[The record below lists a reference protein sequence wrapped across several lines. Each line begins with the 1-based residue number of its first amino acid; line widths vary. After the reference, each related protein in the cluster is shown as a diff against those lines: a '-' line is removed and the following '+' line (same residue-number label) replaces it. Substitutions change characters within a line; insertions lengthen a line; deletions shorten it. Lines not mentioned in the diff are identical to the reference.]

1 VTKILRAHVLFKYPD
16 FLLYF
21 LGRFISAVGDKVF
34 TIAMSVWVVSENSAS
49 AKIHLGFLLAANTIP
64 VVVLGPFAGAIAD
77 RFNRKICLLIA
88 DIVRFSVLFI
98 ALIMLINNMLT
109 IAAMYVVCLLLAS
122 FVPLFESAAGASIT
136 YLVDEKDVSK
146 AVALDGSVINISEI
160 IGASLGGILVAL
172 FHFEGALLFNA
183 LTFLLSFI
191 CIIFIKKR
199 LVPEIREKKHYLKEI
214 REGFLFIKSN
224 RTIYLLF
231 TVFALV
237 NFFTAPVFVLIPLLV
252 KFKFHISLAKWVASY
267 ETSLALGA
275 GIVAIMLSFVH
286 GFKKVHLVISIS
298 LLFFGIGYIL
308 TGISSVPFL
317 VCLWLFI
324 SGSSLA
330 FINIHAITLFQSL
343 VPDAMKGRFFS
354 LLTTVCFA
362 AIPLAY
368 IVTGIVSKYIA
379 PDTLFLI
386 NGIMIS
392 IIGLGLFFTAKF
404 ILKTIQ
410 SLSL

>member
-1 VTKILRAHVLFKYPD
+1 
-16 FLLYF
+16 
-21 LGRFISAVGDKVF
+21 
-34 TIAMSVWVVSENSAS
+34 
-49 AKIHLGFLLAANTIP
+49 
-64 VVVLGPFAGAIAD
+64 
-77 RFNRKICLLIA
+77 
-88 DIVRFSVLFI
+88 
-98 ALIMLINNMLT
+98 
-109 IAAMYVVCLLLAS
+109 
-122 FVPLFESAAGASIT
+122 
-136 YLVDEKDVSK
+136 
-146 AVALDGSVINISEI
+146 
-160 IGASLGGILVAL
+160 
-172 FHFEGALLFNA
+172 
-183 LTFLLSFI
+183 
-191 CIIFIKKR
+191 
-199 LVPEIREKKHYLKEI
+199 
-214 REGFLFIKSN
+214 
-224 RTIYLLF
+224 
-231 TVFALV
+231 
-237 NFFTAPVFVLIPLLV
+237 
-252 KFKFHISLAKWVASY
+252 
-267 ETSLALGA
+267 
-275 GIVAIMLSFVH
+275 
-286 GFKKVHLVISIS
+286 LVISIS